1 MKEQERKFGTLIAEE
16 RKEAQ
21 EHADLFP
28 DKVAIEKL
36 RAIWNDDEVQYSD
49 EELYKIRDWLYMLA
63 GTIINAAE
71 QQPENNNTIELKPKE
86 DETEESHSI
95 RAGEHRRAS

>member
-16 RKEAQ
+16 LKEGQAG
-21 EHADLFP
+21 LFP
-28 DKVAIEKL
+28 GKVPIEKL
-36 RAIWNDDEVQYSD
+36 RAIWNDEEVQYSD

-63 GTIINAAE
+63 NTIINTAG
-71 QQPENNNTIELKPKE
+71 QQPGNNNTIELKPQE